1 MTERIRYS
9 DRVYNVL
16 FLSVTNCA
24 RSLMAESIMRKNGG
38 LLYKAYSAGV
48 EPASAIHPL
57 TIKTLEDHSYP
68 VENLQPKA
76 IATFEKNSSP
86 DMDMVFTF
94 CDRSHGQAAVMWPGH
109 SLTAMWSI
117 PDPTLTVGDEA
128 AKMVAFNRAFD
139 VVHDHIA
146 ALLVV

>member
-9 DRVYNVL
+9 DRIYNVL

-38 LLYKAYSAGV
+38 FLYKSFSAGV
-48 EPASAIHPL
+48 EPAGTVHPL
-57 TIKTLEDHSYP
+57 TLKILEQHGYP
-68 VENLQPKA
+68 TDSLQPKNLT
-76 IATFEKNSSP
+76 TFEKNSSP
-86 DMDMVFTF
+86 DMDMIFTF

-117 PDPTLTVGDEA
+117 SDPTQTVGDEA
-128 AKMVAFNRAFD
+128 AKMAAFNRSFD
-139 VVHDHIA
+139 MVYEHVA

>member
-24 RSLMAESIMRKNGG
+24 RSIMAESIMRKNGG
-38 LLYKAYSAGV
+38 FLYKPFSAGM
-48 EPASAIHPL
+48 EPVGTVHPL
-57 TIKTLEDHSYP
+57 TLKTLEARDYP
-68 VENLQPKA
+68 TDNLQSKA
-76 IATFEKNSSP
+76 ISTFEKNSSP
-86 DMDMVFTF
+86 DMDLIFTF

-109 SLTAMWSI
+109 SSTSLWSI

-128 AKMVAFNRAFD
+128 AKMVSFNRAFD
-139 VVHDHIA
+139 TVYEHIA
-146 ALLVV
+146 ALLVL